1 MRIYIIKINVGA
13 YLIGMRGRLPRYEV
27 INMLLRRLDVLNVGE
42 CVRWTDKRCL
52 SRSNRFWAKVLACL
66 SAVIAF

>member
-27 INMLLRRLDVLNVGE
+27 INMLLRRLDVLNVGGGVHGGE
-42 CVRWTDKRCL
+42 QTL
-52 SRSNRFWAKVLACL
+52 FEPQ
-66 SAVIAF
+66 